1 MHKYIKNIFPLS
13 FMLPTIQVKSFTVL
27 FCKDFI
33 YSGTNLKFSNWRML
47 SNFYETFDQNK
58 TKTDNISYVLLELLV
73 TKLQLRYHKFD
84 NSQVLEKKTLI
95 NKHALGSSKQLNFL
109 NFLTQTIAS
118 DMGNS
123 RKD

>member
-1 MHKYIKNIFPLS
+1 
-13 FMLPTIQVKSFTVL
+13 
-27 FCKDFI
+27 
-33 YSGTNLKFSNWRML
+33 ML